1 MKPVEGLANYEAMKS
16 PAAPIHNQK
25 HYIHICIYMYVCA
38 YTPKNTHTCMHVLK
52 HVNNIQN

>member
-16 PAAPIHNQK
+16 PAAPTHNQK
-25 HYIHICIYMYVCA
+25 HNIHICI
-38 YTPKNTHTCMHVLK
+38 YTPKNTHTCMHVRK

>member
-1 MKPVEGLANYEAMKS
+1 MKPVQGLANYEAMKS

-25 HYIHICIYMYVCA
+25 HYIYMYVCA
-38 YTPKNTHTCMHVLK
+38 YTPKNTHTCMHVRK